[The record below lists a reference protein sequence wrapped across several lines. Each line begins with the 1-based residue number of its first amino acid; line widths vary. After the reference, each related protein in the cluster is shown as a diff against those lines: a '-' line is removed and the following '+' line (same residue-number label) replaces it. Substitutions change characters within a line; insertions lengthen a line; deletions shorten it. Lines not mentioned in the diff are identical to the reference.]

1 MTDGQYGTAQICI
14 KGHLITENFTAAD
27 MPTRYCE
34 TCGARTITQ
43 CPNCKA
49 NIRGHLH
56 FDGIVV
62 CAPYKRPSFCYNCGK
77 PYPWAE
83 EAMAAA
89 KELAMESEEL
99 TEKDAEDLEAAIAD
113 IMQDGPRTEV
123 ASVKIKKIVKKAG
136 STIGGAIEKIV
147 INVATEAAK
156 QLITGGMV

>member
-1 MTDGQYGTAQICI
+1 MTDGQYKTAQICTN
-14 KGHLITENFTAAD
+14 GHLITENFAAAD
-27 MPTRYCE
+27 IPTRYCE

-56 FDGIVV
+56 FDGIEV

-99 TEKDAEDLEAAIAD
+99 TDKDAEDLEAAMAD

-136 STIGGAIEKIV
+136 STIGGAIEKIAV
-147 INVATEAAK
+147 NVATEAAK